1 MLLLSVLNIIGLVL
15 TTFIIYYTFKYWRKN
30 PLKRLVLGYVAL
42 LVMYTSINIS
52 VNAWSFYQQVDKNII
67 YLVNAISF
75 LIVVE
80 FGYFIV
86 RNIMMNLTRQPQ
98 TGPLVVLGGGL
109 VQGQYVGKIVG
120 ARVDLMAQDAHSIY
134 KTTDEWPIMVFSG
147 GQGPDEIVSEARA
160 MRDYA
165 VLKYKIPLE
174 KTILEEHSRN
184 TFQNIAL
191 TYRIIRENFT
201 LYTSNYH
208 LYRAL
213 MLAKQQGLNVSVRG
227 AHTKYT
233 YKMFALLREFSGMI
247 KIWQKVNF
255 IYAALVIVF
264 TIYYI
269 SNVYLY
275 K

>member
-1 MLLLSVLNIIGLVL
+1 M
-15 TTFIIYYTFKYWRKN
+15 
-30 PLKRLVLGYVAL
+30 KRLVLGYVAL
-42 LVMYTSINIS
+42 LVMYIGTNIS

-134 KTTDEWPIMVFSG
+134 KTTGEWPIMVFSG
-147 GQGPDEIVSEARA
+147 GQGPDEILSEARA

-255 IYAALVIVF
+255 IYAALVITF